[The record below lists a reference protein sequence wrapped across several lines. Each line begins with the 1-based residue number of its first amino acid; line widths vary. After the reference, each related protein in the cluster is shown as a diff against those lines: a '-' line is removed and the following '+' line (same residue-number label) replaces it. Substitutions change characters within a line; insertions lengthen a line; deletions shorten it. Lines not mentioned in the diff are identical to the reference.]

1 MHPNRE
7 TEMMNFRQRL
17 RAAGYVGETDQFNSE
32 VEELFVDHFREFQT
46 DEQLKRHP
54 REALRFCDMVRARLS
69 LPELA
74 DEVILGAQENY
85 RKHRKRLAK
94 TV

>member
-1 MHPNRE
+1 M
-7 TEMMNFRQRL
+7 TNFKQRL
-17 RAAGYVGETDQFNSE
+17 QAAGYTGETDQFYCE
-32 VEELFVDHFREFQT
+32 VNELFAAHFANFHT

-54 REALRFCDMVRARLS
+54 REALRFCDMIRAQLN
-69 LPELA
+69 LPDLT

-94 TV
+94 TA